1 MAIPITAKSR
11 TYYKSAPLTQE
22 VTIDAAGTTPAKFP
36 LSPVKMANE
45 SLIKGAGEM
54 GRAAIPKP
62 QGAPTPAQPSPDD
75 AKNNAELDRMVI
87 DKFKASREKG
97 GDKSEGLS
105 DEDKRQIEEGLE
117 K

>member
-45 SLIKGAGEM
+45 SLISGARDM
-54 GRAAIPKP
+54 GKAAIPKP
-62 QGAPTPAQPSPDD
+62 QGAPTPAQPTPDD

-117 K
+117 